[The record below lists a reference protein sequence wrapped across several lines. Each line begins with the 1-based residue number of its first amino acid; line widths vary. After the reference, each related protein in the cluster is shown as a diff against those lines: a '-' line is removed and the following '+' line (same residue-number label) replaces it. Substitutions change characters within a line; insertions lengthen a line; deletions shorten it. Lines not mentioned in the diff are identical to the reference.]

1 MPMPAFTVADVCV
14 GNNQRELYGTAGKV
28 ASLQQNPL
36 TGSDAGGRSLP
47 SAKRHQRA
55 ITATLSRSARS
66 VRAAIVPLAVGP
78 ALIVILLL
86 SLG

>member
-1 MPMPAFTVADVCV
+1 MPAFTVADVCV

-47 SAKRHQRA
+47 SVK
-55 ITATLSRSARS
+55 L
-66 VRAAIVPLAVGP
+66 AAISAPSPRCYRDRRDRYEPPLFRWQ
-78 ALIVILLL
+78 
-86 SLG
+86 SDQR